1 MTNPTPHDP
10 WSRLTRAARQVQD
23 DRDTSAPYGF
33 STRVAALAL
42 AVERRSASVV
52 DRLALRA
59 LGVAGLVAL
68 FSVVLN
74 YGELSALS
82 NAAPTA
88 TVAAAAVPAMEYEP
102 FAHDDAVSIVLNLA
116 D

>member
-10 WSRLTRAARQVQD
+10 WSRLTRAARQIRD

-42 AVERRSASVV
+42 AMERRGASVV
-52 DRLALRA
+52 DRLAWRA

-74 YGELSALS
+74 YRELAAFTQSAPLTPLVVS
-82 NAAPTA
+82 AAPA
-88 TVAAAAVPAMEYEP
+88 LEYEP

>member
-1 MTNPTPHDP
+1 MNNPTPHDL
-10 WSRLTRAARQVQD
+10 WSRLTRAARQAQD

-42 AVERRSASVV
+42 AVERRGASVV

-74 YGELSALS
+74 YRELVAL
-82 NAAPTA
+82 NNPAPATTA
-88 TVAAAAVPAMEYEP
+88 VVAMAPVMEYEP

>member
-1 MTNPTPHDP
+1 MNTPTPHDP
-10 WSRLTRAARQVQD
+10 WSRLVRAARQAPD

-33 STRVAALAL
+33 STRVAALAF
-42 AVERRSASVV
+42 AVERHSVSV
-52 DRLALRA
+52 LDRMAWRA

-68 FSVVLN
+68 FSVMLN
-74 YGELSALS
+74 YGELSAL
-82 NAAPTA
+82 NAPLAAPAATA
-88 TVAAAAVPAMEYEP
+88 VTPVEFEP